1 MPYPAAPWT
10 LRGFSLQTLEL
21 IDIAKAR
28 PLIPAELDIVSVLP
42 GKTIGGVYVAYYG
55 EDSTLVYHELIVVA
69 GLTRYG
75 NKTASWISHIYVDNP
90 DSVAGGR
97 EIWGLPKELA
107 RFTWETGQQDRVSV
121 YQGEQLLCSLRRSWS
136 LKFWRQ
142 KLMVDSFSTLDGNL
156 LQFQGQATA
165 NLAMVG
171 AELQI
176 PQESPFAQ
184 LGMGRPLLAIKS
196 DALELIAN
204 PPQVVGQRNLVTSIR
219 S

>member
-10 LRGFSLQTLEL
+10 LRGFSLQALEL

-28 PLIPAELDIVSVLP
+28 PFVPAELDIVSVLP

-55 EDSTLVYHELIVVA
+55 ENSTLVYNELIVVA

-97 EIWGLPKELA
+97 EIWGLPKEIA
-107 RFTWETGQQDRVSV
+107 KFTWETGKPERVSV
-121 YQGEQLLCSLRRSWS
+121 HQGEQLLCSLRCKWN
-136 LKFWRQ
+136 LKLWRQ
-142 KLMVDSFSTLDGNL
+142 KLMVDSFSTLDGNW

-165 NLAMVG
+165 NLAMAG

-176 PQESPFAQ
+176 PQESPFAP
-184 LGMGRPLLAIKS
+184 LGLGRPLLAVQS
-196 DALELIAN
+196 DGLELIAN
-204 PPQVVGQRNLVTSIR
+204 PPQVVGERNLVTSVR